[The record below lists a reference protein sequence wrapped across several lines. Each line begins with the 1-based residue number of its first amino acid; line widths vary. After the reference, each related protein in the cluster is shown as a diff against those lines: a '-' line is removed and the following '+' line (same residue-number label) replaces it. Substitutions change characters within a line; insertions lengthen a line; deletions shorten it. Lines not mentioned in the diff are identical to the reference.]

1 MDSSFRWNDKVGIEM
16 TSGIITMNVFGLLGA
31 INSEKYAAIRRM
43 TRANAENQV
52 WFLVMMVSVALIL
65 SLLLVLFRRH
75 NVEVAKQRSDKR
87 FHLYADNKGLVTEE
101 CSILSK
107 ITERADV
114 SQKETIFN
122 AMAVFNRGAAKL
134 MKERFSSG
142 LDLEDR
148 RRLNRRISDIRE
160 KLGFKKKSYS
170 YGVRSRK
177 SKGLSSRQIGVGK
190 KLSMVLSSNKGQE
203 RVDAVVIS
211 NDDVEFVVRA
221 EFPQLCRIGDTWS
234 IHYHFG
240 ASIWEFDAL
249 MIDHNG
255 DRISLNHSDN
265 IRFINRRRFL
275 RVEVDRPGLISLFPV
290 FSEVVEDFSLPKFNP
305 ARITEMSGPGI
316 RLETDLEVIDGDRVL
331 VLFRAEAGRMVG
343 DIGIV
348 RGYRGGEAGSI
359 GIELVGMGDKG
370 VDELVRMTNNEAMKY
385 ATEERQDEPDRELAE
400 GGVHV

>member
-1 MDSSFRWNDKVGIEM
+1 MLSV
-16 TSGIITMNVFGLLGA
+16 TITMNVFGLLGA
-31 INSEKYAAIRRM
+31 INSEKYASVRRM
-43 TRANAENQV
+43 TRANAENQI
-52 WFLVMMVSVALIL
+52 WFLVMMVSVALLL
-65 SLLLVLFRRH
+65 SLLLLLFRKH
-75 NVEVAKQRSDKR
+75 NAEVVKQRSDKR

-107 ITERADV
+107 ITERAEV
-114 SQKETIFN
+114 GQKETVFH
-122 AMAVFNRGAAKL
+122 AMAAFNRGAAKL
-134 MKERFSSG
+134 MKDRFSAG
-142 LDLEDR
+142 LDLEGR
-148 RRLNRRISDIRE
+148 KRLNRRISDIRG
-160 KLGFKKKSYS
+160 KLGFKKKTYS

-177 SKGLSSRQIGVGK
+177 SKGLSSRQIPVGK
-190 KLSMVLSSNKGQE
+190 KLSMVLSSNKGQS
-203 RVDAVVIS
+203 RVDVVVIS

-221 EFPQLCRIGDTWS
+221 EFPQLCRIGDMWN

-249 MIDHNG
+249 MIDNNG

-275 RVEVDRPGLISLFPV
+275 RVDVDRPALISSFPV
-290 FSEVVEDFSLPKFNP
+290 FTEVVEDFLLPKFNP

-316 RLETDLEVIDGDRVL
+316 RLETAFEVSDGERVL
-331 VLFRAEAGRMVG
+331 VLFRAADGRMVG

-348 RGYRGGEAGSI
+348 RGYRGGETGSI

-370 VDELVRMTNNEAMKY
+370 VDELVRMTNNEAIKY
-385 ATEERQDEPDRELAE
+385 AMEEREQEHHRELAG